1 MDDEHDSVDLDI
13 NLTVADVF
21 VDKGKARTEGF
32 DQHAFVRV
40 IQKPIPYI
48 PTRYPSV
55 VQDWAGAAQE
65 NEGNGNTTRKYKD
78 SKSAVHRFE
87 TIDEEPGPSASPDVT
102 VNGRRNLLRDTP
114 VSSVER
120 DDLLSLTHPK
130 TRSPRLE
137 KSRGTEVISETR
149 RLGSIELGSPDFRLP
164 VVQNSNSIMA
174 KIDHGMGN
182 GTSTPSRKR
191 KKSPV
196 EMVSQKEPRLEKP
209 NGRTL
214 REDIPDSQTAR
225 NRSLSSAGSEKTGP
239 SESVT
244 PKKRGLGLGITSS
257 PVFKR
262 SIVFNPPDE
271 SAKSDAQQ
279 PTQPFFTG
287 PVYAHNVPD
296 SSDNLDDSA
305 LPKVRDSV
313 LQEARKLH
321 SALRGQSPSNGS
333 PSQNSSNK
341 ATPGKG
347 RSVSFAK
354 PEKPNKLTP
363 VSKSRPNAKER
374 LKERLERET
383 SECKNLKQRIDKL
396 EENRGDLKYIG
407 LLRKVQETLTEVLR
421 LERNKQKNS
430 AQRAKILRPELESY
444 WKELEEY
451 EASIGASPS
460 QTENREPVTTPLP
473 QKNNTDRNTD
483 NKTPLSQGSVQS
495 KSSRKTRSASVN
507 GQTVPAPEKQ
517 SENGRSPAPSSSP
530 VKPASAKKTPAAANS
545 QVVEDVMDN
554 TPVEKGSALS
564 FGDDTKLLPS
574 DDGSPVKTEPADM
587 SSSSGSDGEEE
598 YENKGEDK
606 TESGSGSDDKT
617 KVEIKNKPKSENE
630 SDNDSVNEDES
641 DDDDD
646 DDEEEEEE
654 EGHNKNKNDNDL
666 QRLLEEQLCFDVWY
680 IVLGLFLITLAEGR
694 RIQTGH
700 GNASKSGEL
709 LLHEEQFTLFAV
721 LFEIVA
727 AYGTVGLSV
736 GDGGSGRS
744 FSGGM
749 RMWSKVVILAMQ
761 VRGRHRGLPCRL
773 DHAVLL
779 PNEREVEEQLV

>member
-1 MDDEHDSVDLDI
+1 M
-13 NLTVADVF
+13 
-21 VDKGKARTEGF
+21 DKGKARTEGF
-32 DQHAFVRV
+32 DQHASVRV
-40 IQKPIPYI
+40 IQKPIPYT

-65 NEGNGNTTRKYKD
+65 NEGNRNTTRKYKD

-120 DDLLSLTHPK
+120 DDLCSLTHPK
-130 TRSPRLE
+130 TRPPRLE
-137 KSRGTEVISETR
+137 ESRGTEAISETR
-149 RLGSIELGSPDFRLP
+149 RLGSIELGSPDFRRP
-164 VVQNSNSIMA
+164 VVQNLDSIMA
-174 KIDHGMGN
+174 KIDHGKEN

-191 KKSPV
+191 KKSP
-196 EMVSQKEPRLEKP
+196 EEIVSQKEPRLEKP
-209 NGRTL
+209 NGRTS
-214 REDIPDSQTAR
+214 REDIPESQTAR
-225 NRSLSSAGSEKTGP
+225 NWSLSSAGSEKTGP
-239 SESVT
+239 SESGT

-262 SIVFNPPDE
+262 SLVLNPPDE

-279 PTQPFFTG
+279 PTRPFFTG

-321 SALRGQSPSNGS
+321 SALHGQSPSNCS
-333 PSQNSSNK
+333 PSLNSLNK

-354 PEKPNKLTP
+354 PERTPSKLTP
-363 VSKSRPNAKER
+363 GSKSRPNAKER

-383 SECKNLKQRIDKL
+383 NECKNLKQKIDKL
-396 EENRGDLKYIG
+396 EENRGDLKHIK
-407 LLRKVQETLTEVLR
+407 LLHKVQETLAEVLR

-430 AQRAKILRPELESY
+430 AQRAKFLRPELESY

-451 EASIGASPS
+451 EASIGASRSP
-460 QTENREPVTTPLP
+460 TENREPVTTPLP

-483 NKTPLSQGSVQS
+483 NKTPISQGSVQS

-507 GQTVPAPEKQ
+507 GQTVPTPEKQ
-517 SENGRSPAPSSSP
+517 SENSRSPSPSTSP
-530 VKPASAKKTPAAANS
+530 VKPASANKTPAAANS

-554 TPVEKGSALS
+554 TPVEKGSALP
-564 FGDDTKLLPS
+564 FGDDIKLLPS
-574 DDGSPVKTEPADM
+574 EDGFPVKTEPGDM

-598 YENKGEDK
+598 YKNNEDK

-617 KVEIKNKPKSENE
+617 KVEIKNKSKSENE
-630 SDNDSVNEDES
+630 SDNDSGNEDES
-641 DDDDD
+641 
-646 DDEEEEEE
+646 EEEEEE
-654 EGHNKNKNDNDL
+654 EEESKEPGVTKADL
-666 QRLLEEQLCFDVWY
+666 LRKVN
-680 IVLGLFLITLAEGR
+680 IASSPP
-694 RIQTGH
+694 
-700 GNASKSGEL
+700 SKSPLPSQPWQPVNVRVANTHSSPFTKTATAAATPRDRSDRVTLRSL
-709 LLHEEQFTLFAV
+709 LADQNAEKENARKSAPSSQPVQKPKKSIFDLTDDDDDDSSDG
-721 LFEIVA
+721 
-727 AYGTVGLSV
+727 YLS
-736 GDGGSGRS
+736 
-744 FSGGM
+744 
-749 RMWSKVVILAMQ
+749 
-761 VRGRHRGLPCRL
+761 
-773 DHAVLL
+773 
-779 PNEREVEEQLV
+779 E